1 MIGNDIVDLKL
12 ASSSPNCRRKRFIDK
27 VFSVEEQKIIS
38 HSSDPFLTIWLLWS
52 MKESAYK
59 IYARQH
65 SEQFFAP
72 KKIKCKLSSYT
83 EGIVEIFSETYKTI
97 TTIDKDYIYT
107 IAHKDFS
114 EVIVSNC
121 FKVDMTTYS
130 VQHYTSYL
138 SIINTI
144 AELKNIP
151 TVSLV
156 IKKNEIGVPNL
167 YRNNVVQS
175 ILFSITHHGNYGAY
189 AILK

>member
-65 SEQFFAP
+65 SE
-72 KKIKCKLSSYT
+72 
-83 EGIVEIFSETYKTI
+83 IFSETYKTI

-151 TVSLV
+151 TASLV